1 MTTNKDRLQDMLSP
15 PSAPAPTNIERG
27 TPFHLSQARPEAT
40 ETDMAH
46 LQTYA
51 LSERLREIARHYLGA
66 RRRSGEALLE
76 AARWMSEARS
86 EAAHGEWQVFLEAT
100 GTSPDT
106 AERLLNIH
114 TQAMQHPQFAEAII
128 HGRLSQSAAALLAR
142 DSTPPTVIDAV
153 LAAETEPSVAEVQR
167 AIRNARK
174 AATGETAHVA
184 ESGHGENPQL
194 ADFGMVEGE
203 HRPDAI
209 PAGLLILEEI
219 AVSLEALG
227 ERGDALPRDGRTV
240 QMLERV
246 ERGLK
251 ALWQT
256 VPDHTA

>member
-174 AATGETAHVA
+174 AAAGETAHVA
-184 ESGHGENPQL
+184 ESGHGENPQI
-194 ADFGMVEGE
+194 ADFGPAVEAPVEAMTLKLLQDAAALLTTLAARAEQLPRGE
-203 HRPDAI
+203 ATEQ
-209 PAGLLILEEI
+209 AMEEVVQ
-219 AVSLEALG
+219 AVEALRRAVG
-227 ERGDALPRDGRTV
+227 VDG
-240 QMLERV
+240 
-246 ERGLK
+246 
-251 ALWQT
+251 
-256 VPDHTA
+256 